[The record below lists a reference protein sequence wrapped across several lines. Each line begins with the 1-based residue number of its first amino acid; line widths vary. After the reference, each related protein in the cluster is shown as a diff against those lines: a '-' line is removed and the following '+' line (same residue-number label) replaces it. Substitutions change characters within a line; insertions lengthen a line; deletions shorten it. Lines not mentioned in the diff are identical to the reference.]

1 MLIIQLPVQGMFWKH
16 LSEVPMIGP
25 MIFVSNFVM
34 QCFFLHLFNLVPFPQ
49 INGELGT
56 SRIPKAAA
64 AQANAAAV
72 AAAQQHSR
80 QFDVS
85 QPAPV
90 QPQNTSSQAAPMT
103 SPPLPGRMSPLQQ
116 MSVQAPSTQQAK
128 PIQPTVAPLSKQ
140 QAAGQMSPSGQMMT
154 PPRSQGKTPPRESGK
169 NLPVTN
175 TTQAQSPAS
184 QGDQSNSSGYVS
196 ATESKPNIQS
206 QLNIKTEPLTPPPAQ
221 PQTGQVCCPCLSYQQ
236 LCRNQ

>member
-1 MLIIQLPVQGMFWKH
+1 
-16 LSEVPMIGP
+16 MIGQV
-25 MIFVSNFVM
+25 IFVSNFVM
-34 QCFFLHLFNLVPFPQ
+34 QCFFLHLFDLVPFPQ

-56 SRIPKAAA
+56 SQIPTAAA
-64 AQANAAAV
+64 AQAHAAAV

-80 QFDVS
+80 QFDVT
-85 QPAPV
+85 QPASV

-128 PIQPTVAPLSKQ
+128 PIQPSVAPLLKQ
-140 QAAGQMSPSGQMMT
+140 QVAGQMSPPGQMMT

-196 ATESKPNIQS
+196 ATESKPNL
-206 QLNIKTEPLTPPPAQ
+206 QLNIKTEPSTPPPAQ
-221 PQTGQVCCPCLSYQQ
+221 PQSGQVCCPCLLTIMLKSVAGGND
-236 LCRNQ
+236 LFGCF